1 MQGHKKSKLTKLY
14 FTRAKSDIIKQ
25 LGCHNYI
32 FRGPWSA
39 HGKEKTSGSK
49 KLSQQTTTN

>member
-39 HGKEKTSGSK
+39 YGKEKTSGSK